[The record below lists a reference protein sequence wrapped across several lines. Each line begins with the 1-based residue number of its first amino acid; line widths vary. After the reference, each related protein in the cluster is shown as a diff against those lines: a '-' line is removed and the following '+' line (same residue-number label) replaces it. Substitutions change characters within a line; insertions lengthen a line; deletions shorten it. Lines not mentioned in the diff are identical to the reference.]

1 MNNIVDLGNNP
12 YDLTWHAKVKR
23 WRIWKKIIISFEV
36 MALGLALLTMILIAF
51 GIVNISLTN
60 SEKIELLLTETSLQL
75 QAVADGCLKGGE

>member
-51 GIVNISLTN
+51 GIVNISLKKKK
-60 SEKIELLLTETSLQL
+60 KIELLLTETSLQL